1 MIPVWREM
9 SFDDAICCID
19 AREAAG
25 RIRAQLSK
33 FPESLPQIVQ
43 KLLDRLPLTS
53 RTPLM
58 IRKHKHADI
67 SSCIQ
72 TCLLVFGSNLKSII
86 SSKVNVCMLEQIF
99 QRIAFGLVQLLE
111 DEASIS
117 D

>member
-25 RIRAQLSK
+25 RIRAQLK

>member
-25 RIRAQLSK
+25 RIRAQLK

-72 TCLLVFGSNLKSII
+72 TCLLVFGSNLKSI

-99 QRIAFGLVQLLE
+99 QRIAFGLARLLH
-111 DEASIS
+111 DEASNS
-117 D
+117 DYF